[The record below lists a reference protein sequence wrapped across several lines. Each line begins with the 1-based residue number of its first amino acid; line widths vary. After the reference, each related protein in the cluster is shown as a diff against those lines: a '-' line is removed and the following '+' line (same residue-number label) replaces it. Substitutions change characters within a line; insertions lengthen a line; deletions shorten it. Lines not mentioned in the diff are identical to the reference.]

1 MATVDIN
8 STRTFRDLDLNFT
21 IHPIRKDINTHKN
34 EYAIINSVKDKIIFN
49 LLLFN
54 PLITSK
60 FTDWTNFKISFL
72 IISNKILTKIYPTF
86 DANLIKN
93 DLSFFAKSINELTFK
108 SKF

>member
-1 MATVDIN
+1 MSPPNPFDAIFNAFNKESITLLH
-8 STRTFRDLDLNFT
+8 SLKSFT
-21 IHPIRKDINTHKN
+21 ILAI
-34 EYAIINSVKDKIIFN
+34 AIINSVKDKIIFN

-72 IISNKILTKIYPTF
+72 IISNKILTKISPTF

-93 DLSFFAKSINELTFK
+93 DLSFFAKSINELICK